1 MTDGR
6 EYLRGRYRGPLRRL
20 PEDGA
25 APAAP
30 DEATSRN
37 RIDPMTENTAHC
49 KRDQPEQAA
58 FYTVKETAQHLRLCE
73 KQIRRLIERGD
84 LPAYR
89 FGTALR
95 IKKQAIDAYAEA
107 RRV

>member
-1 MTDGR
+1 MTKN
-6 EYLRGRYRGPLRRL
+6 
-20 PEDGA
+20 
-25 APAAP
+25 
-30 DEATSRN
+30 ATQS
-37 RIDPMTENTAHC
+37 D
-49 KRDQPEQAA
+49 RDQPEQAA